1 MHHSISYPSN
11 SSIYG
16 RTSESANH
24 TASKETVSFLDQLRQ
39 PKQSELAR
47 KRKVPSNPPPKGSKK
62 GRGKVFNEPV
72 NVSPAI
78 QLKEFPDQALCIQVG
93 KLFCSGC
100 REPLSLKKSII
111 TLHIQSAKHIAGL
124 QRLKSKEQKERGLV
138 EMLQAY
144 DNDVHPVGESL
155 PDSVHVY
162 RLKVLSCFMKAGV
175 PINKLDCFRNSLRLS
190 CSSH

>member
-1 MHHSISYPSN
+1 MEKSVELVSLPITQHL
-11 SSIYG
+11 
-16 RTSESANH
+16 
-24 TASKETVSFLDQLRQ
+24 KSFLDQLRQ

-78 QLKEFPDQALCIQVG
+78 RLKEFPDQTLCIQVG

-111 TLHIQSAKHIAGL
+111 TLHIKSAKHIAGL
-124 QRLKSKEQKERGLV
+124 QRLKSKEQKEKGLV
-138 EMLQAY
+138 EMLQA
-144 DNDVHPVGESL
+144 SL
-155 PDSVHVY
+155 
-162 RLKVLSCFMKAGV
+162 
-175 PINKLDCFRNSLRLS
+175 
-190 CSSH
+190 